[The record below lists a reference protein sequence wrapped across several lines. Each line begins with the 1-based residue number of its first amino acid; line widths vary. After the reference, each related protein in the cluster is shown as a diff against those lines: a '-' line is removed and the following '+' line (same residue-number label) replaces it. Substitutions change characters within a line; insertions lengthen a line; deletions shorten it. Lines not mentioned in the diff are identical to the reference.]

1 MPTLMETTLKFDC
14 TRLEE
19 QVLINKEKDTQLDRR
34 VTALEGK
41 ETPVYTPMDLDLNTG
56 VVAVT
61 YDTTDGIS
69 LTTQGTIKANT
80 GTDQVVVDYEI
91 PIVAGNNILIDKKAD
106 EDKIEVKL
114 DTTQDI
120 TIKNTDISEGYRQFI
135 VDVSRTGNFS
145 EGALVTK
152 YTYGSIISTTPGN
165 NAWTLTLPANYEECE
180 PGNYTLL
187 STGNVKTL
195 FGNQSIHGS
204 GNIDLYIHNMTF
216 VLPDGN
222 CYARWISSK
231 NLVIDS
237 LTDLKTV
244 FGNTFKLPLFGDVP
258 KSGGVAIMITE
269 TKLIMN
275 DLQWNYSDFTI
286 TDTVTTV

>member
-114 DTTQDI
+114 DQSKDI
-120 TIKNTDISEGYRQFI
+120 KLIGGSTNSVYFTSDSSASFGAPEGFIYSSFGDENGIPRIRQK
-135 VDVSRTGNFS
+135 DPGGLRTYTFPTN
-145 EGALVTK
+145 
-152 YTYGSIISTTPGN
+152 TYGEHTV
-165 NAWTLTLPANYEECE
+165 LTNKY
-180 PGNYTLL
+180 
-187 STGNVKTL
+187 VKTL
-195 FGNQSIHGS
+195 FGNKSIYGS
-204 GNIDLYIHNMTF
+204 GNIDLYVHNMTF

-258 KSGGVAIMITE
+258 KSGGVAVMITE
-269 TKLIMN
+269 SKLIMN
-275 DLQWNYSDFTI
+275 ELEWNYSDFTI